1 MYLEQNFDLKT
12 RLIYKALSVN
22 QTDSNNDAFKE
33 YKDIF
38 NYDENDQFFLCINKG
53 DCSNINNSQN
63 FLDKIPHLREVVNHP
78 VHILNNDGNR
88 NPSALI
94 PFCQIG
100 NKILGKKIDEFLL
113 PVCTGFKPK
122 VLAGSLCYS
131 LDLKEMGDD
140 IVLGKGK
147 DYALTLLIDLNQ
159 EKSLGAS
166 KRSLSYSENDQT
178 FAKKVIQGDSSGLHL
193 AGEDIFIHID
203 AFFPYSSTGGGLYE
217 MSEIKQIE
225 TSADFKTIGQ
235 DKTMCQFDETM
246 VECSNR
252 ELLTG
257 AVDKCGCV
265 PWHLRPHISTLHNQ
279 SYPTCTPIKA
289 NCFLTYL
296 TQMEDAVKDSCLHS
310 CRGLY
315 VDVLNINRENTKV
328 AMRDK
333 KGPEDKQY
341 LQILEEYRKY
351 K

>member
-159 EKSLGAS
+159 EKSLGTS

-193 AGEDIFIHID
+193 AEEDIFIHID
-203 AFFPYSSTGGGLYE
+203 NNNNNFNPINYEVWITWVNSNGHLSYFPAFFS
-217 MSEIKQIE
+217 
-225 TSADFKTIGQ
+225 
-235 DKTMCQFDETM
+235 
-246 VECSNR
+246 
-252 ELLTG
+252 
-257 AVDKCGCV
+257 
-265 PWHLRPHISTLHNQ
+265 
-279 SYPTCTPIKA
+279 
-289 NCFLTYL
+289 
-296 TQMEDAVKDSCLHS
+296 
-310 CRGLY
+310 
-315 VDVLNINRENTKV
+315 
-328 AMRDK
+328 
-333 KGPEDKQY
+333 
-341 LQILEEYRKY
+341 
-351 K
+351 